1 MPSTVLEKLL
11 VRSEVGVMMAGTGVM
26 MASTGVNSG

>member
-1 MPSTVLEKLL
+1 LVNLL

-26 MASTGVNSG
+26 MASAGVNSG